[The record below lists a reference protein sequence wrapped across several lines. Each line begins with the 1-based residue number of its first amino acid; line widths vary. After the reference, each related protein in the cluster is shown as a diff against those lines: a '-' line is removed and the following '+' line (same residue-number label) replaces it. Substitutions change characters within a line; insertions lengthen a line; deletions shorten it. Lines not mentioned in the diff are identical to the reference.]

1 MWENAQRRKAA
12 DPSYDGGEGGAAD
25 EGNDDGLPE
34 PPELTEKEAA
44 EQKRLVEKGFA
55 TWRAADLKAFVRGCE
70 LYGRDDVAAVAS
82 EVEGKEE
89 REVARYASVFF
100 ARYQELKDGQKLLA
114 KIERGEALIQKRHEQ
129 QRVLAKKVS
138 QTKSPWVNLRIDYGG
153 HRDTHKHFT
162 EDEDRFLVCKTNELG
177 FGRWEELR
185 VEVRT
190 AWQFRLDW
198 WFKTRTTQELSKRVA
213 FLAEKIEA
221 EVQQQEE
228 AERAAEKGKKKG
240 KGKAAAAEEPPKKKA
255 RK

>member
-1 MWENAQRRKAA
+1 MAQF
-12 DPSYDGGEGGAAD
+12 S
-25 EGNDDGLPE
+25 
-34 PPELTEKEAA
+34 
-44 EQKRLVEKGFA
+44 A
-55 TWRAADLKAFVRGCE
+55 TLRNSAQFVWDASS
-70 LYGRDDVAAVAS
+70 LY
-82 EVEGKEE
+82 
-89 REVARYASVFF
+89 RYASVFF

>member
-89 REVARYASVFF
+89 REVARYT
-100 ARYQELKDGQKLLA
+100 ARNYGAYSPQLSAILRNSSETPPLSTGTPPSSS
-114 KIERGEALIQKRHEQ
+114 RG
-129 QRVLAKKVS
+129 
-138 QTKSPWVNLRIDYGG
+138 TKSS
-153 HRDTHKHFT
+153 
-162 EDEDRFLVCKTNELG
+162 
-177 FGRWEELR
+177 
-185 VEVRT
+185 RT
-190 AWQFRLDW
+190 ARSCS
-198 WFKTRTTQELSKRVA
+198 RRSSAAKRSSRSGTSSSA
-213 FLAEKIEA
+213 CS
-221 EVQQQEE
+221 
-228 AERAAEKGKKKG
+228 R
-240 KGKAAAAEEPPKKKA
+240 
-255 RK
+255 RR